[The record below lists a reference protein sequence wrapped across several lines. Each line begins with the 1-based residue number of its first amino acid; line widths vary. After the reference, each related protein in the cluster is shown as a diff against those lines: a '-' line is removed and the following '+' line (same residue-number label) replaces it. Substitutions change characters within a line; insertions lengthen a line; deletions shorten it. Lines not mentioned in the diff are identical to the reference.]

1 MRLPSRLALCSMVCW
16 SILALAPH
24 GLGQRYQGK
33 QLVKAELLA
42 DTSTIVPGKP
52 FTVGLLLRMASSWHT
67 YWKFSGDAG
76 LPTEL
81 KWKLPPGWKIG
92 DIQWPIPLKTIDPG
106 DIQTYG
112 YVDEVL
118 LMQEVT
124 PPPKIE
130 NSPIEL
136 GADASWLVCANI
148 CIPGSATLQLE
159 LPISATSQPANTELF
174 ARYRRLLPQNW
185 PGANVAAAEWRRA
198 GSDLRLKV
206 TSEALADYPALE
218 FFPLPDQATVVGH
231 PTIESRN
238 KNEIV
243 FRIPIE
249 SSGKNLSSIAGLI
262 VFSEQPNGEDR
273 AAWQIAVPSTV
284 SAARP
289 APARGIFTFLLFGFL
304 GGIILNL
311 MPCVLPVISLK
322 IFGFIQQAG
331 QSRQKIL
338 RSGVAFALGIFA
350 WFIALA
356 LLLIALK
363 AAGRDVTWGGFQFT
377 NAYFVLALSVIV
389 LVFALNL
396 FGVFEISLPQSMTR
410 GLLSTTERK
419 DNVGSFFQGVFAT
432 VLATPCTA
440 PFLGTALGFAFS
452 QSPAIILLIFVA
464 IAAGMSAPY
473 LLLSAQPAWLRLL
486 PKPGPW
492 MLHVKQFMGFLL
504 LATLLFLLYVLGAQR
519 GLEGA
524 IWASCF
530 LLVISV
536 ACWMKGAFVLPTAS
550 VLKRSVV
557 LVLML
562 VLVFMSG
569 IYFIGNKF
577 YSANI
582 GSADS
587 RLRGDWQ
594 AFTPER
600 LQAELERGRF
610 VFVDFTAAWCLTCK
624 FNEASV
630 LESAEVRQAFQRHGI
645 VKLKAD
651 WTNGDPAITKLLQH
665 FGRPGVPLYVLY
677 PGKNEEPIVFPELLT
692 KSMVLEKLETS
703 ARSVR
708 SEASVLE
715 SAEVRQAFQRHGI
728 VKLKADWTNGDPAI
742 TKLLQHFGR
751 PGVPL
756 YVLYPGKNEEPIVFP
771 ELLTKSMVLEKLET
785 SARSV

>member
-1 MRLPSRLALCSMVCW
+1 VLPGNDCRTVSRMLTNNMRLASRLVLCSIICW
-16 SILALAPH
+16 SVLAFAQD
-24 GLGQRYQGK
+24 GLGQTYQGK
-33 QLVKAELLA
+33 QLVKAEVLA
-42 DTSTIVPGKP
+42 DTSAVVQGKP
-52 FTVGLLLRMASSWHT
+52 FTVGLLLRMAPGWHT

-92 DIQWPIPLKTIDPG
+92 EIQWPIPLKTVDPG

-118 LMQEVT
+118 LMQEIT
-124 PPPKIE
+124 PPPKIDG
-130 NSPIEL
+130 SPVKL
-136 GADASWLVCANI
+136 SADASWLVCEKI
-148 CIPGSATLQLE
+148 CIPGGATLQLE
-159 LPISATSQPANTELF
+159 LPTSANSQPANTELF
-174 ARYRRLLPQNW
+174 ARYRHLLPQNW
-185 PGANVAAAEWRRA
+185 PGPNVATAEWSRV

-206 TSEALADYPALE
+206 TSETLAKYPAVD
-218 FFPLPDQATVVGH
+218 FFPLPDEGTVVGH
-231 PTIESRN
+231 PKVESR
-238 KNEIV
+238 KNSEVI

-249 SSGKNLSSIAGLI
+249 SSGKNLSFIAGLA
-262 VFSEQPNGEDR
+262 VLSQQPNGADR
-273 AAWQIAVPSTV
+273 AAWQITTAPVV
-284 SAARP
+284 SAARS
-289 APARGIFTFLLFGFL
+289 APARGILTFLLFGFL
-304 GGIILNL
+304 GGMILNL

-338 RSGVAFALGIFA
+338 RSGIAFTVGIFA

-363 AAGRDVTWGGFQFT
+363 GAGRDVTWGGFQFT
-377 NAYFVLALSVIV
+377 NPYFVLVLSVIV

-396 FGVFEISLPQSMTR
+396 FGVFEISLPQRFSR

-419 DNVGSFFQGVFAT
+419 DDLGSFFQGVFAT

-452 QSPAIILLIFVA
+452 QSPAIILAMFIA

-473 LLLSAQPAWLRLL
+473 LLLSAQPAWLRFL
-486 PKPGPW
+486 PRPGAW
-492 MLHVKQFMGFLL
+492 MVHVKQFMGFLL

-536 ACWMKGAFVLPTAS
+536 ACWMKGVFVVPTAS
-550 VLKRSVV
+550 AAKRSIV
-557 LVLML
+557 LVIML
-562 VLVFMSG
+562 VLLLGSG
-569 IYFIGNKF
+569 IYFIGDKF
-577 YSANI
+577 YSANVA
-582 GSADS
+582 STDS

-600 LQAELERGRF
+600 LQAELEQGHT

-624 FNEASV
+624 FNEANV
-630 LESAEVRQAFQRHGI
+630 LESQDVRDAFQRHAI
-645 VKLKAD
+645 VKMKAD
-651 WTNGDPAITKLLQH
+651 WTNGDPVITKLLKQ

-692 KSMVLEKLETS
+692 KSMVLEKLEIV
-703 ARSVR
+703 ARRV
-708 SEASVLE
+708 AS
-715 SAEVRQAFQRHGI
+715 Q
-728 VKLKADWTNGDPAI
+728 
-742 TKLLQHFGR
+742 
-751 PGVPL
+751 
-756 YVLYPGKNEEPIVFP
+756 
-771 ELLTKSMVLEKLET
+771 
-785 SARSV
+785 

>member
-1 MRLPSRLALCSMVCW
+1 MVDCRELGRVLRNNMRLALRVATYFVAW
-16 SILALAPH
+16 SVLALASQSPA
-24 GLGQRYQGK
+24 QVYQGK
-33 QLVKAELLA
+33 ELVKAELLA
-42 DTSTIVPGKP
+42 DTNAIVPGKP
-52 FTVGLLLRMASSWHT
+52 FTVGLLLRMAPRWHT
-67 YWKFSGDAG
+67 YWAFSGDAG

-81 KWKLPPGWKIG
+81 KWKLPSGWKVGEIH
-92 DIQWPIPLKTIDPG
+92 WPIPLKTIDPG
-106 DIQTYG
+106 DIETYG
-112 YVDEVL
+112 YENEVL
-118 LMQEVT
+118 LMQEIT
-124 PPPKIE
+124 APQKIDDQ
-130 NSPIEL
+130 SVKL
-136 GADASWLVCANI
+136 SADASWLVCEKI

-159 LPISATSQPANTELF
+159 LPTATTSQSANPELF

-185 PGANVAAAEWRRA
+185 PKSNVATANWSRA
-198 GSDLRLKV
+198 GTDLRLKI
-206 TSEALADYPALE
+206 TSESLANYPALD
-218 FFPLPDQATVVGH
+218 FFPLPGQGVVVGH

-238 KNEIV
+238 RDEVV

-249 SSGKNLSSIAGLI
+249 SGNLSSIPGLI
-262 VFSEQPNGEDR
+262 VYSQQANGEDR
-273 AAWQIAVPSTV
+273 AAWQISSAPIV
-284 SAARP
+284 SAAAP

-331 QSRQKIL
+331 QSRPKVL
-338 RSGVAFALGIFA
+338 RSGIAFTMGIFA
-350 WFIALA
+350 WFVGLA
-356 LLLIALK
+356 LLLIVLK
-363 AAGRDVTWGGFQFT
+363 GAGGDVTWGGFQFT

-410 GLLSTTERK
+410 GLLSSTERK
-419 DNVGSFFQGVFAT
+419 DDVGSFFQGVFAT

-452 QSPAIILLIFVA
+452 QSSAVILAMFVA

-473 LLLSAQPAWLRLL
+473 LLLSAQPAWLRFL

-530 LLVISV
+530 LLVVSV

-550 VLKRSVV
+550 VPKRSIV

-562 VLVFMSG
+562 ALVVVSG
-569 IYFIGNKF
+569 LYFIGGKF
-577 YSANI
+577 RSANVAL
-582 GSADS
+582 ADS

-600 LQAELERGRF
+600 LQAELDQGHS

-624 FNEASV
+624 FNEANV
-630 LESAEVRQAFQRHGI
+630 LESAEVREAFQRHAI

-651 WTNGDPAITKLLQH
+651 WTNGDPAITKLLQQ

-677 PGKNEEPIVFPELLT
+677 PGKNEEPVVFPEVLT
-692 KSMVLEKLETS
+692 KGMVLEKLQT
-703 ARSVR
+703 AVR
-708 SEASVLE
+708 RVA
-715 SAEVRQAFQRHGI
+715 AQ
-728 VKLKADWTNGDPAI
+728 
-742 TKLLQHFGR
+742 
-751 PGVPL
+751 
-756 YVLYPGKNEEPIVFP
+756 
-771 ELLTKSMVLEKLET
+771 
-785 SARSV
+785 

>member
-1 MRLPSRLALCSMVCW
+1 MRLSPRLATCLIACCLIFTIV
-16 SILALAPH
+16 PH
-24 GLGQRYQGK
+24 GLAQSYQGK
-33 QLVKAELLA
+33 QLVRTELLA
-42 DTSTIVPGKP
+42 DTNAIVPGKP
-52 FTVGLLLRMASSWHT
+52 FTVGLLLRMAPGWHT

-92 DIQWPIPLKTIDPG
+92 EVQWPIPLKTIDPG

-130 NSPIEL
+130 NSTIKL
-136 GADASWLVCANI
+136 VADASWLVCEKI
-148 CIPGSATLQLE
+148 CIPGSATLELE
-159 LPISATSQPANTELF
+159 LPVSASSQPANTELF

-185 PGANVAAAEWRRA
+185 PGPNVAAAEWGRV
-198 GSDLRLKV
+198 GSDLRLKI
-206 TSEALADYPALE
+206 TSETLANHAALD
-218 FFPLPDQATVVGH
+218 FFPLPDEGTVVGH
-231 PTIESRN
+231 PTVESRS

-249 SSGKNLSSIAGLI
+249 SSGKNLSSMAGLV
-262 VFSEQPNGEDR
+262 VFSQKPNGEDR
-273 AAWQIAVPSTV
+273 AGWQITTASIASMV
-284 SAARP
+284 RP
-289 APARGIFTFLLFGFL
+289 APARGVLTFLLFGFI
-304 GGIILNL
+304 GGMILNL

-338 RSGVAFALGIFA
+338 RSGIAFTLGIFA

-356 LLLIALK
+356 LLLIVLK
-363 AAGRDVTWGGFQFT
+363 TAGRDVTWGGFQFT
-377 NAYFVLALSVIV
+377 NPYFVLVLSVIV

-410 GLLSTTERK
+410 GLLSTSERK
-419 DNVGSFFQGVFAT
+419 DDLGSFSQGVFAT

-452 QSPAIILLIFVA
+452 QSPAIILAMFIA
-464 IAAGMSAPY
+464 IAAGMSTPY
-473 LLLSAQPAWLRLL
+473 LLLSAQPAWLRFL
-486 PKPGPW
+486 PQPGAW

-504 LATLLFLLYVLGAQR
+504 LATLLFLLYVLGAER

-530 LLVISV
+530 LLMISV
-536 ACWMKGAFVLPTAS
+536 ACWMKGAFVSPTAS
-550 VLKRSVV
+550 ATKRGIV

-562 VLVFMSG
+562 VIVLATG
-569 IYFIGNKF
+569 IYFIGDKF
-577 YSANI
+577 QSAKMA
-582 GSADS
+582 SADS
-587 RLRGDWQ
+587 QLRGDWQ

-600 LQAELERGRF
+600 LQTELEQGRT

-630 LESAEVRQAFQRHGI
+630 LESQDVREAFQRRAI
-645 VKLKAD
+645 VKMKAD
-651 WTNGDPAITKLLQH
+651 WTNGDPVITKILKH

-692 KSMVLEKLETS
+692 KSMVLEKLETV
-703 ARSVR
+703 AGKV
-708 SEASVLE
+708 AS
-715 SAEVRQAFQRHGI
+715 Q
-728 VKLKADWTNGDPAI
+728 
-742 TKLLQHFGR
+742 
-751 PGVPL
+751 
-756 YVLYPGKNEEPIVFP
+756 
-771 ELLTKSMVLEKLET
+771 
-785 SARSV
+785 